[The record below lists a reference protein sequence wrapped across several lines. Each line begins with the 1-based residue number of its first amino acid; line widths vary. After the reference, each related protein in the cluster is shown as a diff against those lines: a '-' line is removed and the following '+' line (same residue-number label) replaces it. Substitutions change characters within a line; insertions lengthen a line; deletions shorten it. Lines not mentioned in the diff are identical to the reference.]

1 LNLSDPNSLRAFLAR
16 HGISASKGL
25 GQHFLCSGKVVE
37 AISSRVASCRGLLEI
52 GPGPGV
58 LTAALSEQCE
68 KMIALEVD
76 TKMAKALAESAPK
89 AEIRLADALKTNL
102 LETVAELPEP
112 RGVVSNLP
120 YYITAP
126 LVARIAEAS
135 SKWDIAVL
143 MMQKEVAARIVAPPG
158 DSDRGSLSVFLQS
171 QFSIE
176 KVCDVPPGAFLPPP
190 KVDSTVL
197 EFRPLRVAMDDS
209 FYAFVRAGFKQPRK
223 TLANNLV
230 AMGLSRAE
238 IESRLSNAVLDE
250 RVRPHA
256 LTLEQWKEI
265 AQD

>member
-1 LNLSDPNSLRAFLAR
+1 MRLA
-16 HGISASKGL
+16 G
-25 GQHFLCSGKVVE
+25 
-37 AISSRVASCRGLLEI
+37 CRGLLEI

-58 LTAALSEQCE
+58 LTAALSEQCL

-76 TKMAKALAESAPK
+76 PKMAKALAESAPK
-89 AEIRLADALKTNL
+89 AEIRLADALKTDL
-102 LETVAELPEP
+102 LETLAELPEP

-120 YYITAP
+120 YYITGP
-126 LVARIAEAS
+126 LVARIAEVSAN
-135 SKWDIAVL
+135 WDIAVL

-176 KVCDVPPGAFLPPP
+176 KVIDVPPGAFLPPP

-197 EFRPLRVAMDDS
+197 EFKPLGAAMDES

-230 AMGLSRAE
+230 AMGRKRE
-238 IESRLSNAVLDE
+238 EVESRLTRAGLDE

-256 LTLEQWKEI
+256 LTLEQWMEMAK
-265 AQD
+265 D